1 MPTQNSGEVDR
12 RQFVKSA
19 AAVAAAALAAPAIA
33 APAVNTASKT
43 DSQIVLGEGD
53 HRYVV
58 HHGWAQLPKEFEW
71 QTTHNCT
78 VDRNGL
84 VYVIHEGRDNRRG
97 HPTIFVFDGDGKYI
111 RSFGNQFAGGAHGM
125 DLRNEGGE
133 EFLYVTSYRPKMFCK
148 LSLKGE
154 EVWRRHAPMESGK
167 YAPGEDVDNHVYG
180 QRDSFM
186 PTNICFLPDGD
197 FLVADGY
204 GSFWIH
210 RYDKDANWKSC
221 FGGPGDGD
229 TTFINPH
236 GLWYDNRPGR
246 EPAVVITDRVRHKL
260 KYFTP
265 EGQYLST
272 VEGFLL
278 PCHFDLRGDTMLIPD
293 LNSRVTLL
301 DRDNQPLAHLA
312 NYPDWQREVD
322 AKKLRLQPDSWE
334 AGKFVHPHDACFD
347 HDGNIIVTEW
357 VEPGR
362 VSKLTRLV

>member
-1 MPTQNSGEVDR
+1 MP
-12 RQFVKSA
+12 
-19 AAVAAAALAAPAIA
+19 LAKTSTTTS
-33 APAVNTASKT
+33 TASAT
-43 DSQIVLGEGD
+43 
-53 HRYVV
+53 R
-58 HHGWAQLPKEFEW
+58 
-71 QTTHNCT
+71 
-78 VDRNGL
+78 
-84 VYVIHEGRDNRRG
+84 
-97 HPTIFVFDGDGKYI
+97 
-111 RSFGNQFAGGAHGM
+111 
-125 DLRNEGGE
+125 
-133 EFLYVTSYRPKMFCK
+133 
-148 LSLKGE
+148 
-154 EVWRRHAPMESGK
+154 
-167 YAPGEDVDNHVYG
+167 
-180 QRDSFM
+180 FM
-186 PTNICFLPDGD
+186 PTNFCFLPDGD

-246 EPAVVITDRVRHKL
+246 EPAVVITDRVRHVL

-278 PCHFDLRGDTMLIPD
+278 PCHFDLRGDMMLVPD
-293 LNSRVTLL
+293 LSSRVTLL
-301 DRDNQPLAHLA
+301 DKDNQPIAHLA
-312 NYPDWQREVD
+312 NYPDWQKQVD
-322 AKKLRLQPDSWE
+322 EKKLRVHPDTWE

-362 VSKLTRLV
+362 VTKLTRLRLTAAFRRACQTGSDFSRVP

>member
-1 MPTQNSGEVDR
+1 MLRPETISLSR
-12 RQFVKSA
+12 RQFVKTA
-19 AAVAAAALAAPAIA
+19 AATAAAALAAPAIA
-33 APAVNTASKT
+33 TASKS
-43 DSQIVLGEGD
+43 DSQIILGEGD
-53 HRYVV
+53 HRYAVK
-58 HHGWAQLPKEFEW
+58 HDWAQLPKEFEW

-78 VDRNGL
+78 VDRDGL
-84 VYVIHEGRDNRRG
+84 VYIIHEGRENRRD
-97 HPTIFVFDGDGKYI
+97 HPAIFVFDGDGKYV

-125 DLRNEGGE
+125 DLRDEGGE
-133 EFLYVTSYRPKMFCK
+133 EFLYVTSYNPKMFAK

-180 QRDSFM
+180 QRDNFM
-186 PTNICFLPDGD
+186 PTNFAFLPDGD
-197 FLVADGY
+197 FLLADGY

-210 RYDKDANWKSC
+210 RYDRDANWQSC

-278 PCHFDLRGDTMLIPD
+278 PCHFDLRGDLMLVPD
-293 LNSRVTLL
+293 LSSRITLL
-301 DRDNQPLAHLA
+301 DKDNKPVAHLA

-322 AKKLRLQPDSWE
+322 EKKLRTKPDTWV

-362 VSKLTRLV
+362 VTKLTRLA